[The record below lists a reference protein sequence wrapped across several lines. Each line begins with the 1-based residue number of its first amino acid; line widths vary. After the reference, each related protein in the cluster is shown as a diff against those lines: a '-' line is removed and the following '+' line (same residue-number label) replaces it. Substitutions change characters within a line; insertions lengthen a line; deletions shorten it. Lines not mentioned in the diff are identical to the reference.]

1 MSLKSSKVKYTF
13 FKLLN
18 NIKIAKGNKKIEFIR
33 ITTKNLKYAKCI
45 NFWSII
51 KYPKL
56 NIIGEI
62 IIIIELKINNTCWKI
77 KFL

>member
-18 NIKIAKGNKKIEFIR
+18 NIKIAKGNKKIEFIKM
-33 ITTKNLKYAKCI
+33 TTKNLKYTKCI
-45 NFWSII
+45 NFWSTI

-62 IIIIELKINNTCWKI
+62 INIIELKINNVCWKI
-77 KFL
+77 NLL